1 MAIRP
6 AHPQQRPLS
15 ALSTL
20 LGVRL
25 DPSTAVG
32 HSHSPN
38 DLGFLSGITLDSRSV
53 KPGDLYVAL
62 AGARVHGAAFCADAV
77 AAGAVAVLTDPD
89 GRARAAA
96 SGVPV
101 FVLADPRARL
111 GEIACWVYGDP
122 SSRLRLIGV
131 TGTSGKTTSTYL
143 LESGLRM
150 AGHLTGL
157 IGGVELRIGPERLAS
172 SLTTPEAPDL
182 QALFAVMV
190 ERGVTAAAME
200 VSSHSLS
207 LGRVAGTSFDV
218 AVFTNLSQDHL
229 DFHADLEDYFRAK
242 ASLFMPP
249 VPLRGG
255 LGGSSPRV
263 STGIGVVNIDDKYGR
278 KLASSAL
285 VPVTTF
291 SASGA
296 DEADWRAADVRSG
309 ADGSTFRLIG
319 PGGVEADVSLGL
331 AGVFN
336 VANAVGALVALVEA
350 GVRLEDAVAGVAACP
365 GVPGRLERVPA
376 PGLGVTAFVDYSHKP
391 GAVEAVLR
399 SLRPVTQGNLI
410 IVLGCGGDRD
420 RAKRPMMGA
429 AAASL
434 ADVAILTSDNPRS
447 EDPLAILAAMLDG
460 VLSVPQEERA
470 RVIIEPDRAAAIAQA
485 VALASPGDVVVVAG
499 KGHETGQYVAGSV
512 LPFDD
517 REVTADRP
525 RPARQGAPVIPLSLA
540 RIAQVTGGQLR
551 GDPDAV
557 VSGEVVID
565 SRRAGPGGLFAAV
578 AGERSDGHD
587 FAAAAVAAGATA
599 VLATRPVPVPSVLV
613 ADVPA
618 ALAALARFVVDALP
632 AVRIAG
638 ITGSSG
644 KTSTKDL
651 AAQLVER
658 LGPTIAPAGS
668 YNNEFG
674 HPLTVLRADASTRYL
689 VLELS
694 ARGIGHIAHLCRIAP
709 PRYGVVL
716 NVGHAHAGEFGGLDQ
731 VARAKGELAEALP
744 ADGTAILNA
753 GDPRVLA
760 MAARTQAR
768 VVTFGDAGSRR
779 LGPGGGRA
787 ARRPRAAQLHAA
799 DTRRFRAGNPTV
811 AWRA

>member
-1 MAIRP
+1 VAIRP
-6 AHPQQRPLS
+6 AHQLQRPLS
-15 ALSTL
+15 ALSSL

-25 DPSTAVG
+25 AAVG
-32 HSHSPN
+32 NSLMPN
-38 DLGFLSGITLDSRSV
+38 ELGSVRGVTLDSRSV
-53 KPGDLYVAL
+53 CPGDLYVAL
-62 AGARVHGAAFCADAV
+62 PGAKVHGAAFCEQAV

-89 GRARAAA
+89 GRSRAAA

-131 TGTSGKTTSTYL
+131 TGTSGKTTTSYL
-143 LESGLRM
+143 LESGLRA

-157 IGGVELRIGPERLAS
+157 VGGVEIRIGRETVAS

-207 LGRVAGTSFDV
+207 LGRVAGTDFDV

-242 ASLFMPP
+242 ASLFVPP
-249 VPLRGG
+249 A
-255 LGGSSPRV
+255 
-263 STGIGVVNIDDKYGR
+263 IGVVNIDDKYGR
-278 KLASSAL
+278 KLASIAPI
-285 VPVTTF
+285 PVTTF
-291 SASGA
+291 SAAGRPG
-296 DEADWRAADVRSG
+296 ADWRAADVRSG

-319 PGGVEADVSLGL
+319 PGGVEADVSVGL

-350 GVRLEDAVAGVAACP
+350 GIGLDDAVAGVGACP

-376 PGLGVTAFVDYSHKP
+376 SGLEVTAFVDYSHKP

-470 RVIIEPDRAAAIAQA
+470 RLIVEPDRAAAIAQA
-485 VALASPGDVVVVAG
+485 VSVAAAGDVIVVAG
-499 KGHETGQYVAGSV
+499 KGHETGQYIAGNV

-517 REVTADRP
+517 RQVTAAALRQAALLQAAP
-525 RPARQGAPVIPLSLA
+525 PAHHEPAHR
-540 RIAQVTGGQLR
+540 
-551 GDPDAV
+551 D
-557 VSGEVVID
+557 
-565 SRRAGPGGLFAAV
+565 
-578 AGERSDGHD
+578 AGEGEPPLDV
-587 FAAAAVAAGATA
+587 ALQTWAVN
-599 VLATRPVPVPSVLV
+599 R
-613 ADVPA
+613 
-618 ALAALARFVVDALP
+618 
-632 AVRIAG
+632 
-638 ITGSSG
+638 
-644 KTSTKDL
+644 
-651 AAQLVER
+651 
-658 LGPTIAPAGS
+658 
-668 YNNEFG
+668 
-674 HPLTVLRADASTRYL
+674 
-689 VLELS
+689 
-694 ARGIGHIAHLCRIAP
+694 
-709 PRYGVVL
+709 
-716 NVGHAHAGEFGGLDQ
+716 
-731 VARAKGELAEALP
+731 
-744 ADGTAILNA
+744 
-753 GDPRVLA
+753 
-760 MAARTQAR
+760 
-768 VVTFGDAGSRR
+768 
-779 LGPGGGRA
+779 
-787 ARRPRAAQLHAA
+787 
-799 DTRRFRAGNPTV
+799 
-811 AWRA
+811 

>member
-1 MAIRP
+1 VAIRP
-6 AHPQQRPLS
+6 AHQQQRPLS

-20 LGVRL
+20 LGIRL
-25 DPSTAVG
+25 TAVG
-32 HSHSPN
+32 SSRSPN
-38 DLGFLSGITLDSRSV
+38 DLGFLSGLTLDSRSV

-62 AGARVHGAAFCADAV
+62 PGARVHGAAFCADAV
-77 AAGAVAVLTDPD
+77 AAGAVAVLTDPE
-89 GRARAAA
+89 GRAQATA
-96 SGVPV
+96 SGLPV

-111 GEIACWVYGDP
+111 GEIACWVYGNP

-157 IGGVELRIGPERLAS
+157 VGGVELRIGPERLAS

-218 AVFTNLSQDHL
+218 AVFTNLSPDHL

-249 VPLRGG
+249 EPSGGG
-255 LGGSSPRV
+255 LEGASPRV

-278 KLASSAL
+278 KLAASAL
-285 VPVTTF
+285 IPVTTF

-336 VANAVGALVALVEA
+336 VANAVGALAALVEA
-350 GVRLEDAVAGVAACP
+350 GIRLEDAVAGVAACP

-376 PGLGVTAFVDYSHKP
+376 PGLDLTAFVDYSHKP

-420 RAKRPMMGA
+420 RGKRPMMGA

-460 VLSVPQEERA
+460 VLSVPQTERA

-485 VALASPGDVVVVAG
+485 VALASPGDVVLVAG

-517 REVTADRP
+517 R
-525 RPARQGAPVIPLSLA
+525 
-540 RIAQVTGGQLR
+540 QVTG
-551 GDPDAV
+551 
-557 VSGEVVID
+557 
-565 SRRAGPGGLFAAV
+565 
-578 AGERSDGHD
+578 
-587 FAAAAVAAGATA
+587 
-599 VLATRPVPVPSVLV
+599 
-613 ADVPA
+613 
-618 ALAALARFVVDALP
+618 DAL
-632 AVRIAG
+632 
-638 ITGSSG
+638 
-644 KTSTKDL
+644 
-651 AAQLVER
+651 ER
-658 LGPTIAPAGS
+658 L
-668 YNNEFG
+668 
-674 HPLTVLRADASTRYL
+674 
-689 VLELS
+689 
-694 ARGIGHIAHLCRIAP
+694 
-709 PRYGVVL
+709 
-716 NVGHAHAGEFGGLDQ
+716 
-731 VARAKGELAEALP
+731 AKGQP
-744 ADGTAILNA
+744 APSPQSWAVN
-753 GDPRVLA
+753 R
-760 MAARTQAR
+760 
-768 VVTFGDAGSRR
+768 
-779 LGPGGGRA
+779 
-787 ARRPRAAQLHAA
+787 
-799 DTRRFRAGNPTV
+799 
-811 AWRA
+811 

>member
-1 MAIRP
+1 VAIRP

-25 DPSTAVG
+25 TAAG
-32 HSHSPN
+32 RSHSPN
-38 DLGFLSGITLDSRSV
+38 EEGFLSGLTLDSRSV

-62 AGARVHGAAFCADAV
+62 PGARVHGAAFCADAV

-89 GRARAAA
+89 GRDRAIA

-101 FVLADPRARL
+101 FLLADPRARL
-111 GEIACWVYGDP
+111 GEIACWMYGDP

-143 LESGLRM
+143 LESGLRA

-157 IGGVELRIGPERLAS
+157 VGGVELRIGRERLTS

-207 LGRVAGTSFDV
+207 LGRVAGTGFDV

-229 DFHADLEDYFRAK
+229 DFHADLEDYFLAK

-249 VPLRGG
+249 EPSRGG

-263 STGIGVVNIDDKYGR
+263 STGIGVVNIDDTYGR
-278 KLASSAL
+278 RLAASAL

-309 ADGSTFRLIG
+309 VDGSTFRLIG
-319 PGGVEADVSLGL
+319 PGGVEADVSVAL

-350 GVRLEDAVAGVAACP
+350 GIRLEDAVAGVGACP

-376 PGLGVTAFVDYSHKP
+376 AGLDVTAFVDYSHKP

-420 RAKRPMMGA
+420 KAKRPMMGA

-470 RVIIEPDRAAAIAQA
+470 RVILEPDRAAAIGQA

-517 REVTADRP
+517 RQVTADALERLAKDQLA
-525 RPARQGAPVIPLSLA
+525 PAR
-540 RIAQVTGGQLR
+540 
-551 GDPDAV
+551 
-557 VSGEVVID
+557 
-565 SRRAGPGGLFAAV
+565 
-578 AGERSDGHD
+578 
-587 FAAAAVAAGATA
+587 
-599 VLATRPVPVPSVLV
+599 PSW
-613 ADVPA
+613 
-618 ALAALARFVVDALP
+618 
-632 AVRIAG
+632 
-638 ITGSSG
+638 
-644 KTSTKDL
+644 
-651 AAQLVER
+651 
-658 LGPTIAPAGS
+658 
-668 YNNEFG
+668 
-674 HPLTVLRADASTRYL
+674 TVNR
-689 VLELS
+689 
-694 ARGIGHIAHLCRIAP
+694 
-709 PRYGVVL
+709 
-716 NVGHAHAGEFGGLDQ
+716 
-731 VARAKGELAEALP
+731 
-744 ADGTAILNA
+744 
-753 GDPRVLA
+753 
-760 MAARTQAR
+760 
-768 VVTFGDAGSRR
+768 
-779 LGPGGGRA
+779 
-787 ARRPRAAQLHAA
+787 
-799 DTRRFRAGNPTV
+799 
-811 AWRA
+811 

>member
-1 MAIRP
+1 VAIRP
-6 AHPQQRPLS
+6 AHQQQRPLS

-20 LGVRL
+20 LGIRL
-25 DPSTAVG
+25 TSVG
-32 HSHSPN
+32 NSRSPN
-38 DLGFLSGITLDSRSV
+38 DLGFLSGLTLDSRSV

-62 AGARVHGAAFCADAV
+62 PGARVHGAAFCADAV
-77 AAGAVAVLTDPD
+77 AAGAVAVLTDPE
-89 GRARAAA
+89 GRARATA

-111 GEIACWVYGDP
+111 GEIACWVYGNP

-157 IGGVELRIGPERLAS
+157 VGGVELRIGPERLAS

-218 AVFTNLSQDHL
+218 AVFTNLSPDHL

-249 VPLRGG
+249 I
-255 LGGSSPRV
+255 
-263 STGIGVVNIDDKYGR
+263 IGVVNIDDKYGR
-278 KLASSAL
+278 KLAASAL

-336 VANAVGALVALVEA
+336 VANAVGALAALVEA
-350 GVRLEDAVAGVAACP
+350 GIRLEDAVAGVAACP

-376 PGLGVTAFVDYSHKP
+376 PGLDLTAFVDYSHKP

-420 RAKRPMMGA
+420 RGKRPMMGA

-447 EDPLAILAAMLDG
+447 EDPLAILGAMLDG
-460 VLSVPQEERA
+460 VLSVPQTERA

-485 VALASPGDVVVVAG
+485 VALASPGDVVLVAG

-517 REVTADRP
+517 R
-525 RPARQGAPVIPLSLA
+525 
-540 RIAQVTGGQLR
+540 QVTGDALERLAKGQLAPSR
-551 GDPDAV
+551 QSWAV
-557 VSGEVVID
+557 N
-565 SRRAGPGGLFAAV
+565 R
-578 AGERSDGHD
+578 
-587 FAAAAVAAGATA
+587 
-599 VLATRPVPVPSVLV
+599 
-613 ADVPA
+613 
-618 ALAALARFVVDALP
+618 
-632 AVRIAG
+632 
-638 ITGSSG
+638 
-644 KTSTKDL
+644 
-651 AAQLVER
+651 
-658 LGPTIAPAGS
+658 
-668 YNNEFG
+668 
-674 HPLTVLRADASTRYL
+674 
-689 VLELS
+689 
-694 ARGIGHIAHLCRIAP
+694 
-709 PRYGVVL
+709 
-716 NVGHAHAGEFGGLDQ
+716 
-731 VARAKGELAEALP
+731 
-744 ADGTAILNA
+744 
-753 GDPRVLA
+753 
-760 MAARTQAR
+760 
-768 VVTFGDAGSRR
+768 
-779 LGPGGGRA
+779 
-787 ARRPRAAQLHAA
+787 
-799 DTRRFRAGNPTV
+799 
-811 AWRA
+811 